1 MALGIISRN
10 QVQPGL
16 QCWYDLIRVMC
27 FMYDHRHLKVSLE
40 RKVDKP
46 ELIGFS
52 DADWAGDLATSKS
65 VGGGIIEWGGMILR
79 VFSKRQTCIA
89 RSSTESELYAL
100 NKVALAMDCERFVEL
115 LQFLGWKSLTS
126 FRIKCDN
133 KSTIALCKK
142 KCGSTKLSRAF
153 RLRNDDLL
161 DMYNEKILEV
171 EHISGTENPADGFTK
186 AWSQLPLSVQRLRSA
201 LFAFIF

>member
-1 MALGIISRN
+1 
-10 QVQPGL
+10 
-16 QCWYDLIRVMC
+16 
-27 FMYDHRHLKVSLE
+27 
-40 RKVDKP
+40 
-46 ELIGFS
+46 
-52 DADWAGDLATSKS
+52 
-65 VGGGIIEWGGMILR
+65 MI
-79 VFSKRQTCIA
+79 A
-89 RSSTESELYAL
+89 AL
-100 NKVALAMDCERFVEL
+100 NKVALDCERFIEL

-142 KCGSTKLSRAF
+142 KCGPTKLSRAF

-186 AWSQLPLSVQRLRSA
+186 AQSSKMFKKFLKYLYPSQDISSSGGG
-201 LFAFIF
+201 